1 MASTWSGRSGES
13 VGNLVLVSFGVM
25 LAARSPFASFGLA
38 LLAACTPATPASLPP
53 AKRAVVVPVEMLPRY
68 AIPTCPLR
76 YEMKTL
82 ETTHMDGIPTAMEEL
97 MGTELLTFATIDA
110 RPSGQ
115 QLELVAA
122 VSAQP
127 LMGKHRASL
136 PPDTGYAP
144 VHLETDGVRWIER
157 DGPTHLFDRLGT
169 QGGLQWFLPELP
181 ASGAVGATTEWEI
194 QRALSN
200 DVLRTE
206 VARGSRPGLKEQLD
220 RADAA
225 AAAAPAPPAKENPPP
240 RLKVIVDRWTE
251 ERGVRVVDLSATG
264 TEHVSDATASAV
276 VGLAVT
282 ATYTYRGAYR
292 VTATGRLLRA
302 TIEKDGVVDMRGPD
316 PQSSQHHTLHT
327 SRSMSLVAACDGPT
341 EPTLMAPLTL
351 EERAVKAWT
360 EVWAAFTNGEREKV
374 LSALDPAL
382 RTKHGDA
389 RLWEALTAY
398 KTLRG
403 EGALAPALM
412 VRDEDVTTV
421 GATVRLVVHGV
432 TPDPQSTSLMP
443 LDVVI
448 TLRDGGE
455 RWFAESIRADLTL
468 DEKRN
473 LLEISRNRVVVRKGW
488 PPR

>member
-1 MASTWSGRSGES
+1 MERPRS
-13 VGNLVLVSFGVM
+13 
-25 LAARSPFASFGLA
+25 LAAIGLA
-38 LLAACTPATPASLPP
+38 LLAACMPATPASLPP
-53 AKRAVVVPVEMLPRY
+53 AKRAVVVPVEVPPRY

-82 ETTHMDGIPTAMEEL
+82 ETSHMDGMPAAMKEK
-97 MGTELLTFATIDA
+97 MGTALLTFATIDA

-115 QLELVAA
+115 QLELLAA

-136 PPDTGYAP
+136 PPDSGYAP
-144 VHLETDGVRWIER
+144 VHLETDGARWIER
-157 DGPTHLFDRLGT
+157 DGPTQVFDGLGT

-181 ASGAVGATTEWEI
+181 ASGAVGASTEWEI
-194 QRALSN
+194 QHAISN
-200 DVLRTE
+200 DVWRTE
-206 VARGSRPGLKEQLD
+206 AARGSRPGLKEQLD
-220 RADAA
+220 RAEAA
-225 AAAAPAPPAKENPPP
+225 AVAAAPAKATPAA
-240 RLKVIVDRWTE
+240 RLKVTVERWTE
-251 ERGVRVVDLSATG
+251 EKGVKVVELSATG

-282 ATYTYRGAYR
+282 ATFTYRGAYR

-302 TIEKDGVVDMRGPD
+302 TIEKDGFVDMRGPD
-316 PQSSQHHTLHT
+316 PQSSQHHTQHT

-341 EPTLMAPLTL
+341 EATLMAPLTL
-351 EERAVKAWT
+351 EERAIKAWT
-360 EVWAAFTNGEREKV
+360 EVWTAFTSGERDKV

-398 KTLRG
+398 KSLRG
-403 EGALAPALM
+403 ERALVPAVM
-412 VRDEDVTTV
+412 VGDEDVSIV

-432 TPDPQSTSLMP
+432 TPDPQSKSMMP

-448 TLRDGGE
+448 TLRDGGD
-455 RWFAESIRADLTL
+455 RWFAESMRADLTL
-468 DEKRN
+468 HEKRN
-473 LLEISRNRVVVRKGW
+473 LLEISRDRVVVRKGW